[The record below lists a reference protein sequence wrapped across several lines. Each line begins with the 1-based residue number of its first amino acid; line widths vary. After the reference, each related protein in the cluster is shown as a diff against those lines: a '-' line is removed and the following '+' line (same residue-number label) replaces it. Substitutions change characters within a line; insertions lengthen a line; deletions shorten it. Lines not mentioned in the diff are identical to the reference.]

1 MIFQLYWNFR
11 VSNETENEKPT
22 GSFNSFTNWIEQIE
36 FSRVNPLISLMVA
49 AYQRA
54 FVAGI
59 KAITNWMSIHAK
71 CALSS
76 AVLTNRWICFKHHF
90 LWTIQLKWHTHT
102 EREKKWRNKSRR
114 LFKETVL
121 YMKFAIL
128 FLKKEKRA
136 VLHIVFKSVSLCSK

>member
-102 EREKKWRNKSRR
+102 EREKNGGTKAEGFSRKLYCIWNLPFYFWKRKSIA
-114 LFKETVL
+114 
-121 YMKFAIL
+121 YCI
-128 FLKKEKRA
+128 
-136 VLHIVFKSVSLCSK
+136 

>member
-90 LWTIQLKWHTHT
+90 LWTIQLKWHTHR
-102 EREKKWRNKSRR
+102 ERKKMEEQKQKAFQGNCIVYEICHFISEKGKESRIA
-114 LFKETVL
+114 
-121 YMKFAIL
+121 YCI
-128 FLKKEKRA
+128 
-136 VLHIVFKSVSLCSK
+136 